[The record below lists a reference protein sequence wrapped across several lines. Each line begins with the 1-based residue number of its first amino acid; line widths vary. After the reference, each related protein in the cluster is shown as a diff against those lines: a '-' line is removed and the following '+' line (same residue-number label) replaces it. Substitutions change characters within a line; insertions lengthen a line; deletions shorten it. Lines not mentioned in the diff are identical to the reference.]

1 MFAKNKVLQQAKIQ
15 IDSAKLAGYKV
26 EWLVSGK
33 KAINQLE
40 ALFNNNNMD
49 IKIKYYPEQEM

>member
-1 MFAKNKVLQQAKIQ
+1 
-15 IDSAKLAGYKV
+15 LAGYKV

-40 ALFNNNNMD
+40 ALFNNNID
-49 IKIKYYPEQEM
+49 IKIKYYPE

>member
-1 MFAKNKVLQQAKIQ
+1 
-15 IDSAKLAGYKV
+15 LAGYKV

-40 ALFNNNNMD
+40 ALFHNNNMD
-49 IKIKYYPEQEM
+49 IKIKYYPE

>member
-40 ALFNNNNMD
+40 ALFNNNMD

>member
-1 MFAKNKVLQQAKIQ
+1 MFAKNKVLQQAEIQ
-15 IDSAKLAGYKV
+15 IDSAKLTGYKV

-40 ALFNNNNMD
+40 ALFNNNMD